1 MKTKFESLLE
11 TLRENLRNGTYPSG
25 SRFPSVYELARMF
38 DINKTTANK
47 ISIALMSEG
56 YLARAGSSRAG
67 LTVQSNLPFPSGKI
81 ALIGGIRH
89 PFFADIAAGVFNEA
103 LQKNYLAVPM
113 APPITQLDSCLRLL
127 EHSAFQG
134 IVSYSYGKLDT
145 ALPVVYLE
153 TDVLNFKGIQV
164 SSDNFKGGKRMVE
177 LLLKAGH
184 RDILFY
190 FGSNPEVHPTARI
203 AGMFEAARAGGIE
216 DLRRRTFRSVENNPH
231 NTIQTLKNMRER
243 FPGFSAIVTDSDD
256 RVFMLMVAGRK
267 LGIDIPGDISVTGFG
282 DIANIQ
288 AISRF
293 PTANEHPFEIG
304 VCGCET
310 LIRCIECGTDSVGQ
324 TTLLDVEIMN
334 EELLNP

>member
-1 MKTKFESLLE
+1 MENKFESLLAK
-11 TLRENLRNGTYPSG
+11 LRENLRNGTYPLG
-25 SRFPSVYELARMF
+25 SRFPSIYELARKF

-47 ISIALMSEG
+47 ISIALLSEG
-56 YLARAGSSRAG
+56 YLTRAGSSRAG

-81 ALIGGIRH
+81 AMIGGIRH

-103 LQKNYLAVPM
+103 WQKNYLVVPM

-127 EHSAFQG
+127 EHSGFQG
-134 IVSYSYGKLDT
+134 IVSYSYGGLNT
-145 ALPVVYLE
+145 TLPVVYLE
-153 TDVLNFKGIQV
+153 TDVLNFNGIQV
-164 SSDNFKGGKRMVE
+164 SSNNFNGGKLMVE

-190 FGSNPEVHPTARI
+190 FGSNPEVRPTARI
-203 AGMFEAARAGGIE
+203 AGMFEAARVAEIE
-216 DLRRRTFRSVENNPH
+216 NLRQRTFRSVENNPH
-231 NTIQTLKNMRER
+231 NTVLTLKNMREH
-243 FPGFSAIVTDSDD
+243 FPQFSAIVTDSDD

-282 DIANIQ
+282 NIANIQ

-293 PTANEHPFEIG
+293 PSANEHPFEIG

-310 LIRCIECGTDSVGQ
+310 LIQCIEHGPDSVER
-324 TTLLDVEIMN
+324 TTLLDVEIIN
-334 EELLNP
+334 KELLGP